1 MTIQQK
7 RIMYGNSK
15 EEDERT
21 EVLEV
26 LDEAEKCDG
35 SCSAPFSKKA
45 SKKKTL
51 FLLSYLNFFK
61 TQVQ

>member
-45 SKKKTL
+45 SKKKIS
-51 FLLSYLNFFK
+51 FLIKLSEFL
-61 TQVQ
+61 